1 VEVEGKCSSRAKE
14 WSIISKFGLNGFS
27 QWQCIISPIPSLP
40 QLMLL
45 LPRAVPSLGSL
56 YR

>member
-1 VEVEGKCSSRAKE
+1 MHMKCRSRAEE

-45 LPRAVPSLGSL
+45 LPLAVPSLGPL